1 MRYLNWALRASLF
14 IILLGFALK
23 NDQPATL
30 RYFFGYEWQSTLVVV
45 VLVFFAI
52 GAAVG
57 VLAMLPNLF
66 QQRREIARLKRDLR
80 LKAVAET
87 TAPIAVKNIADG
99 PPDGI

>member
-30 RYFFGYEWQSTLVVV
+30 RYFFGYEWQSTLVVI

-52 GAAVG
+52 GAVVG

-87 TAPIAVKNIADG
+87 TVPVVTKNV
-99 PPDGI
+99 PDGTVDGI